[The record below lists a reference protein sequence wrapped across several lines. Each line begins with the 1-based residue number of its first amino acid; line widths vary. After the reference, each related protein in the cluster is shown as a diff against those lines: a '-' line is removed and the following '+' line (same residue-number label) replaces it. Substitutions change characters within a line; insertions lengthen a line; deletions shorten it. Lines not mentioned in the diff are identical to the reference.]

1 MAYNGLC
8 KFTLCEEFPM
18 SENDACRKQCLVQVL
33 TNQAGG
39 RQWPRYISVRQSR
52 LGCATCSQ
60 AIGSLI
66 CVCVCVCAR
75 VCSSCSWLK
84 VNVWHIPVRVEHT
97 ANKFLGR
104 YFWTW
109 ENVLQFVTIDS
120 NFDQMKRANFCDGGN
135 NYVYTGGLSVC

>member
-8 KFTLCEEFPM
+8 KFTLCKEFPQSAQKM
-18 SENDACRKQCLVQVL
+18 KPVVNSAYLVQVL

-66 CVCVCVCAR
+66 CVCVR
-75 VCSSCSWLK
+75 VFQLLLIKSKCLTHSC
-84 VNVWHIPVRVEHT
+84 
-97 ANKFLGR
+97 
-104 YFWTW
+104 
-109 ENVLQFVTIDS
+109 
-120 NFDQMKRANFCDGGN
+120 
-135 NYVYTGGLSVC
+135 